1 LEDPEEMIEQ
11 AILDTHESLSR
22 LRWEYAAAVA
32 TRKRMTARL
41 AELQTL
47 AVKES
52 RHKISLQPAAR
63 TQIKRYNEQARSY
76 EEVAASLRE
85 ALSELEANVEDHKR
99 KREELLM
106 RKTAAKTRLDI
117 NDALAGVTKI
127 NGGAGP
133 DNASPF
139 ERMEDRVRSLECEAE
154 ALAEIRMEM
163 VKWGC
168 EKDFSGLYGDSSK

>member
-1 LEDPEEMIEQ
+1 MIKLIAKSTGSKQETSAQ
-11 AILDTHESLSR
+11 
-22 LRWEYAAAVA
+22 
-32 TRKRMTARL
+32 M
-41 AELQTL
+41 
-47 AVKES
+47 
-52 RHKISLQPAAR
+52 
-63 TQIKRYNEQARSY
+63 QIKRYKKQARSY

-85 ALSELEANVEDHKR
+85 ALFELESNIDDHKR

-106 RKTAAKTRLDI
+106 RKAAAKTRLDI

-133 DNASPF
+133 DKASPF

-168 EKDFSGLYGDSSK
+168 EKDFSGLDRDSSK